1 MRLLLDTHVLLW
13 WAADDARLSRSWRQ
27 LIGDPEHDIFVSAIS
42 VAEISIKAS
51 LGKLTA
57 PDELLPDLEDSG
69 FLSLPLE
76 AEHAA
81 RLRDLPWHHRD
92 PFDRMLIGQA
102 QVEQLTVA
110 TVDPQF
116 AAYEVALLAR

>member
-1 MRLLLDTHVLLW
+1 M
-13 WAADDARLSRSWRQ
+13 DDHRLSRSWRQ
-27 LIGDPEHDIFVSAIS
+27 LIAGPEHDVFVSAVS
-42 VAEISIKAS
+42 VAEISITAS
-51 LGKLTA
+51 LGKLAA
-57 PDELLPDLEDSG
+57 PDDLLPDLEESG

-81 RLRDLPWHHRD
+81 RLRELPWHHRD

-116 AAYEVALLAR
+116 AAYEVALLDR

>member
-13 WAADDARLSRSWRQ
+13 WAADDARLPRAWRQ
-27 LIGDPEHDIFVSAIS
+27 LIADPEHDIVVSSVS

-57 PDELLPDLEDSG
+57 PDDLLTDLEASG
-69 FLSLPLE
+69 FVSLPLE
-76 AEHAA
+76 SDHAA

-102 QVEQLTVA
+102 QVEQLTIA

-116 AAYEVALLAR
+116 TAYEVVLLAR